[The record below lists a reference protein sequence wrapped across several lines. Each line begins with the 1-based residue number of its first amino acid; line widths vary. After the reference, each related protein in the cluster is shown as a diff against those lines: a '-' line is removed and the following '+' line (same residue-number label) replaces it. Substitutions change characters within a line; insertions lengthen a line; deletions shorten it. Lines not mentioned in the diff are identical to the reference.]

1 MVLGRQVSNEDGQSF
16 MQAVELTEDHK
27 PDNPIEC
34 RRINEAGGRVDRL
47 VSGMGWQNVLQPPCA
62 KSSLALGWQNVLQP
76 PCAKSSLAYHTC
88 QVAFISMALLG
99 EFESK
104 SLLCN

>member
-47 VSGMGWQNVLQPPCA
+47 VSGMGWQIELLHICPGACMSSAVLATCEVRLC
-62 KSSLALGWQNVLQP
+62 LA
-76 PCAKSSLAYHTC
+76 T
-88 QVAFISMALLG
+88 VA
-99 EFESK
+99 
-104 SLLCN
+104 

>member
-1 MVLGRQVSNEDGQSF
+1 MVLGRQVSNEEGQSF

-47 VSGMGWQNVLQPPCA
+47 VSGTGLHGVPNCYAVLFCA
-62 KSSLALGWQNVLQP
+62 VLC
-76 PCAKSSLAYHTC
+76 CAVPGGQTC
-88 QVAFISMALLG
+88 VRYWLCMACPLHCCAV
-99 EFESK
+99 
-104 SLLCN
+104 LCW